1 MRKVWQIFN
10 VFENAT
16 GDSVVESY
24 VTIAKQE
31 AQKQAKE
38 AGLRNTIGLD
48 STNFCHILND
58 FLAFQIGEF
67 TIPTGLL
74 LFMGLCCVLV
84 WLFSRSKT
92 GQTVS
97 YVMYELFG
105 RLSRNSF
112 IVLALVMYEWGD
124 NKKKKAK

>member
-38 AGLRNTIGLD
+38 AGAQRLIRHADDLIY
-48 STNFCHILND
+48 
-58 FLAFQIGEF
+58 LACALVVVAL
-67 TIPTGLL
+67 LL
-74 LFMGLCCVLV
+74 LFHQVLV
-84 WLFSRSKT
+84 AKLGCVSHGWCFRS
-92 GQTVS
+92 
-97 YVMYELFG
+97 
-105 RLSRNSF
+105 
-112 IVLALVMYEWGD
+112 IP
-124 NKKKKAK
+124 